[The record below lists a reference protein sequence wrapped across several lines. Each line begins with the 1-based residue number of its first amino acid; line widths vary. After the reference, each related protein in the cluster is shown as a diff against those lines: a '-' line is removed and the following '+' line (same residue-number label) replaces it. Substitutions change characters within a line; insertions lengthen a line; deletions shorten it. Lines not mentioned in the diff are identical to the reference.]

1 MGFCICII
9 LQNKKIFFTTKT
21 TKSVLSI
28 VEAVDLQNNEEVNP
42 YYG

>member
-1 MGFCICII
+1 MITSLSNSAKQKFY
-9 LQNKKIFFTTKT
+9 LFTTKT

-28 VEAVDLQNNEEVNP
+28 VEAVYLQNNKEVKT